1 MKLKG
6 MMLCALLAMGG
17 SAMAQDETTEMQA
30 TQGQPAVAQQS
41 GVGGYNSKNLDD
53 ILPKAGDLALGLD
66 GSPIFQ
72 YFGNMFNNS
81 TNNDPKTYLSNVSP
95 IVYMRYYL
103 SDKLAVRARIQWR
116 GKKTIHTVQVPD
128 QSALAKDPLSAAKV
142 EDRMVARVNS
152 WHFGAG
158 AQYFRGYGRLRGF
171 VGGDLDYTVG
181 RDVDRFYYGNKMTAD
196 NKAPMTGDFSGMSSP
211 SAKAQRS
218 LVLNNGWEHNIG
230 LAAFVGVEYYFLP
243 KMCVGVESGATMSAT
258 LRGRAKTYSERF
270 VGDTYHGD
278 WVETIDNNPE
288 VDFTVA
294 TENPG
299 NHFYANFYFL
309 FHF

>member
-30 TQGQPAVAQQS
+30 TQEQPAVAQQR

-81 TNNDPKTYLSNVSP
+81 ADNDPKTYLLNVSP

-103 SDKLAVRARIQWR
+103 SDKLAVRARIQWS
-116 GKKTIHTVQVPD
+116 GDKTINTFQVPD
-128 QSALAKDPLSAAKV
+128 QAALAKDPLSAAKV
-142 EDRMVARVNS
+142 EDRKVARMNS
-152 WHFGAG
+152 WRFGAG

-171 VGGDLDYTVG
+171 VGGDLDYRVV
-181 RDVDRFYYGNKMTAD
+181 RNVDRYYYGNKMTAD
-196 NKAPMTGDFSGMSSP
+196 NKAPLTSDFGGGIDP
-211 SAKAQRS
+211 APQRT
-218 LVLNNGWEHNIG
+218 LVENKGWEHNIG

-243 KMCVGVESGATMSAT
+243 KMCIGVESGATMSAT
-258 LRGRAKTYSERF
+258 LKGRAKTYSERF
-270 VGDTYHGD
+270 IGDTYHGD
-278 WVETIDNNPE
+278 WVETGDNNPD

-299 NHFYANFYFL
+299 NHFYANFYFP

>member
-17 SAMAQDETTEMQA
+17 SAMAQDEATEMQA
-30 TQGQPAVAQQS
+30 TQEQPAVAQQR

-116 GKKTIHTVQVPD
+116 GEKTIRTVQVPD
-128 QSALAKDPLSAAKV
+128 QAALAKDPLSAAKV

-196 NKAPMTGDFSGMSSP
+196 NKAPMTGDFSGMASP

-258 LRGRAKTYSERF
+258 LKGRAKTYSELF

>member
-17 SAMAQDETTEMQA
+17 SAMAQEETTEMPA
-30 TQGQPAVAQQS
+30 TQGQPAVAQQR
-41 GVGGYNSKNLDD
+41 GVGGYNSKNLDE

-66 GSPIFQ
+66 GSPIFR

-81 TNNDPKTYLSNVSP
+81 TDNDPKTYLSNVSP

-116 GKKTIHTVQVPD
+116 GSKTIRTVQVPD
-128 QSALAKDPLSAAKV
+128 QAALAKDPLSAAKV
-142 EDRMVARVNS
+142 EDRMVQRMNS
-152 WHFGAG
+152 WYFGAG

-196 NKAPMTGDFSGMSSP
+196 NKAPLTGDFLGGTSRAR
-211 SAKAQRS
+211 AKRP
-218 LVLNNGWEHNIG
+218 LVGNNGWEHNIG
-230 LAAFVGVEYYFLP
+230 LTAFVGVEYYFLP
-243 KMCVGVESGATMSAT
+243 KMCVGVESGATIHAT
-258 LRGRAKTYSERF
+258 LKGRDKTYSELF

-288 VDFTVA
+288 VSFVVA
-294 TENPG
+294 TVNPS
-299 NHFYANFYFL
+299 NLFYANFYFM

>member
-17 SAMAQDETTEMQA
+17 NAMAQDETTEMQT
-30 TQGQPAVAQQS
+30 TQAQPAVAQQR

-72 YFGNMFNNS
+72 YFGNMFNHS

-103 SDKLAVRARIQWR
+103 SDKLAVRARIQWL
-116 GKKTIHTVQVPD
+116 GNKTINTFQVPD
-128 QSALAKDPLSAAKV
+128 QAALAKDPLSAAKV
-142 EDRMVARVNS
+142 EDRKVARMNS

-171 VGGDLDYTVG
+171 VGADLDYTVE
-181 RDVDRFYYGNKMTAD
+181 RNVDRFYYGNKMTAD
-196 NKAPMTGDFSGMSSP
+196 NKAPLTSDFTGTT
-211 SAKAQRS
+211 AVAQAQRT
-218 LVLNNGWEHNIG
+218 LVWNHGWSHNIG

-258 LRGRAKTYSERF
+258 LKGGAKSYSERF

-278 WVETIDNNPE
+278 WVATVDNNPD
-288 VDFTVA
+288 VDFTVV
-294 TENPG
+294 TREPG